1 MLCNSMLAAALGTA
15 YVIALVLHLNPH
27 LPVNPARLPPLVT
40 TVGLF
45 YVVHLTVIFYI
56 LLVLRQLFAREIFSP
71 AWISVG
77 VLVWLS
83 AVVSAAGAILMWMNL
98 RAFALVLDA
107 TTASA
112 LDRSAIV
119 LTATAVL
126 CVLLALFAGTC
137 RRRKRV
143 GRRCS

>member
-1 MLCNSMLAAALGTA
+1 MLVQLDGWPRALGTA

-27 LPVNPARLPPLVT
+27 LPLNPARLPPLVT

-56 LLVLRQLFAREIFSP
+56 LLVLRQLLAREIFSP

-83 AVVSAAGAILMWMNL
+83 AVVSAAGAALMWTQPRHA
-98 RAFALVLDA
+98 RARARRHDGA
-107 TTASA
+107 R
-112 LDRSAIV
+112 RSIA
-119 LTATAVL
+119 ARS
-126 CVLLALFAGTC
+126 C
-137 RRRKRV
+137 
-143 GRRCS
+143 